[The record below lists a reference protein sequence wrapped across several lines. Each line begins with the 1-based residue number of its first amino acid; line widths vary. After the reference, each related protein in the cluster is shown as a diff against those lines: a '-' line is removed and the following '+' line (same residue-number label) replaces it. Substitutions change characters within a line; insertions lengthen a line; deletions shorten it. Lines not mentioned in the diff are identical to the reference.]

1 MPRQLDGKFADRLR
15 ALMLEQKLGVGR
27 LAILSGIDQRSL
39 VRYRNGTVV
48 PRDSYGQPTA
58 NAWKLARALGVP
70 LEDLLPPGQDLDGG
84 SEAAA

>member
-1 MPRQLDGKFADRLR
+1 MR
-15 ALMLEQKLGVGR
+15 EQKLGVGR

-39 VRYRNGTVV
+39 VRYRSGIVV

-70 LEDLLPPGQDLDGG
+70 LEELLPSGPDLNGD
-84 SEAAA
+84 EAAA